1 MTYELWDFE
10 TGNAQGV
17 YPSMLDAL
25 TVVRTALARDG
36 HDTLRG
42 LGLVEV
48 QPGGVRRLVAREL
61 ALIPLVGEPTTAT
74 H

>member
-1 MTYELWDFE
+1 MTYEIWDFD

-25 TVVRTALARDG
+25 TVIRQAVERDG
-36 HDTLRG
+36 KATLEG

-48 QPGGVRRLVAREL
+48 RSDGSRRLIAREDG
-61 ALIPLVGEPTTAT
+61 LIPLVGASAVR
-74 H
+74 